1 MNNAGKQAPQSDVN
15 RTIKLYASPPHPCA
29 YLPEREAVTQFID
42 PAKALNSRLYSH
54 LVDAGYRRSGEYVYR
69 PRCSSCQACRPA
81 RVPTDLFHPSRSQRR
96 TWRRNQDLEV
106 NLIPADFR
114 EEYFTL
120 YRLYIGNR
128 HPGGDMD
135 VSSPERYREFILS
148 SWSDTWCYEFRLGSR
163 LLAVAVIDRLRQ
175 GLSAV
180 YTFFDPAYASRG
192 LGTFAVLWQISDA
205 KRMGLPWVYLGYWI
219 QECPKMSYKNRF
231 RPLEIFRDGHWQS
244 LLEDEQLA

>member
-1 MNNAGKQAPQSDVN
+1 
-15 RTIKLYASPPHPCA
+15 
-29 YLPEREAVTQFID
+29 
-42 PAKALNSRLYSH
+42 
-54 LVDAGYRRSGEYVYR
+54 
-69 PRCSSCQACRPA
+69 
-81 RVPTDLFHPSRSQRR
+81 
-96 TWRRNQDLEV
+96 
-106 NLIPADFR
+106 
-114 EEYFTL
+114 
-120 YRLYIGNR
+120 
-128 HPGGDMD
+128 MD
-135 VSSPERYREFILS
+135 VRSPERYREFILS

-163 LLAVAVIDRLRQ
+163 LLAVAVIDRLMQ

-180 YTFFDPAYASRG
+180 YTFFDPAYAGRG